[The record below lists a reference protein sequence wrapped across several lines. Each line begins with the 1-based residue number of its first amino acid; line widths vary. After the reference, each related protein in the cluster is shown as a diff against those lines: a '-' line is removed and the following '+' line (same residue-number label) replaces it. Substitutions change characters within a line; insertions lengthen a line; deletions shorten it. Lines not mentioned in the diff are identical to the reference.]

1 MRDELDGETAI
12 EVDNGTMMDLDNDS
26 RARGPDE
33 YAIESL
39 ATSLME
45 ANAEATTETFYVGKC
60 ERRRRGW
67 IALLQ
72 GELCRFKIFPH
83 ANFSRD
89 S

>member
-12 EVDNGTMMDLDNDS
+12 EVDNDTMMDLDNDS

-60 ERRRRGW
+60 ERRLGCT
-67 IALLQ
+67 AVFVAKA
-72 GELCRFKIFPH
+72 CRFNFPLLSH
-83 ANFSRD
+83 P
-89 S
+89 